1 MKRKHAGN
9 ALIRYSSIGM
19 ALALMACL
27 LLAACSASKP
37 ATPDG
42 YLWKDDTSS
51 NGRVHVQSV
60 DGSSIGVLSVDEGN
74 AAEVN
79 SVDGT
84 FCVADLQRV
93 AWHGASLSGSPDAH
107 RQMAADNSPSGPL
120 APPIAPM
127 PPMIRL
133 DRHGQ
138 CLFPVGTAQ
147 LGIIS
152 TSKPSGATVNIGTG
166 NFTWNSLAYAPATD
180 SLALIGD
187 DQFAVVQNVASL
199 GQIPTVKVHGTAM
212 GLTADSLSCCAKLS
226 PDGKTLYSIAEVG
239 DTNLSGHTVLGA
251 FDAATGEFKRVY
263 LPYFPDLPDCS
274 RISDADEHAECE
286 KNSSFPGLDFPP
298 GKSIELESGEPQA
311 FDLSP
316 DGQTLYA
323 LAFIVDS
330 SSDDNQQS
338 QVMAIDTHSGKV
350 TPLPIVA
357 YGAFAVS
364 ASGKYLFV
372 EDATTLTSLYAKGMD
387 NHGKP
392 PAAEK
397 DAKHPIRVYALP
409 SGQFV
414 RELSGEH
421 LIGALK
427 KLN

>member
-138 CLFPVGTAQ
+138 CLFPAGTAQ

-166 NFTWNSLAYAPATD
+166 NFT
-180 SLALIGD
+180 
-187 DQFAVVQNVASL
+187 
-199 GQIPTVKVHGTAM
+199 
-212 GLTADSLSCCAKLS
+212 
-226 PDGKTLYSIAEVG
+226 
-239 DTNLSGHTVLGA
+239 
-251 FDAATGEFKRVY
+251 
-263 LPYFPDLPDCS
+263 
-274 RISDADEHAECE
+274 
-286 KNSSFPGLDFPP
+286 
-298 GKSIELESGEPQA
+298 
-311 FDLSP
+311 
-316 DGQTLYA
+316 
-323 LAFIVDS
+323 
-330 SSDDNQQS
+330 
-338 QVMAIDTHSGKV
+338 
-350 TPLPIVA
+350 
-357 YGAFAVS
+357 
-364 ASGKYLFV
+364 
-372 EDATTLTSLYAKGMD
+372 
-387 NHGKP
+387 
-392 PAAEK
+392 
-397 DAKHPIRVYALP
+397 
-409 SGQFV
+409 
-414 RELSGEH
+414 
-421 LIGALK
+421 
-427 KLN
+427 